1 MADLAGQFLELLDQR
16 GAASQADASAGRE
29 LVEASSLEE
38 LEEMLSHLRN
48 LADHSFT
55 RVLDFVLRNVAVT
68 EEGAKLLHQLFA
80 QLLGWIMEEKVSVE
94 VATSVHQILTG
105 KVGTGYR

>member
-29 LVEASSLEE
+29 LVEASS